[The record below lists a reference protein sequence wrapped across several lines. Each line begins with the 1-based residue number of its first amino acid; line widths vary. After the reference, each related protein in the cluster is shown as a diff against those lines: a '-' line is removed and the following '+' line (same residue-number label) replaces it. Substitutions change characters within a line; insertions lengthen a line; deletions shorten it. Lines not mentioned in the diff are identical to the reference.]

1 MRSSPCDLSVIWDRS
16 RSDPLDIPAFP
27 NGLWPGGSSPWSS
40 PSASPG
46 RVSGRSESDA
56 TMAPLLCE
64 RMGKLSLQSGQPR
77 AVGSHLSRVGSCGR
91 TEDAPLTFRVRKPNT
106 PIQTPLLGLND
117 STRHPP
123 NAVRTSHWST
133 FENELEIWERRFAK
147 LRTGGQNIPQQ
158 HLLAFTEF
166 LRRFRTVVRRK
177 KEEGLD
183 LCAFCRNNGEPFAV
197 YITHKVRD
205 ANGRVTCPVLRLLSC
220 PLCKST
226 GDLAHTI
233 KYCPYKKH
241 LPP

>member
-27 NGLWPGGSSPWSS
+27 NGLYVFALVLSF
-40 PSASPG
+40 
-46 RVSGRSESDA
+46 RVTWAGLRSRSESDA

-64 RMGKLSLQSGQPR
+64 RMGKLSLLQSGQPR
-77 AVGSHLSRVGSCGR
+77 AVGSHLSRVCEASYRR
-91 TEDAPLTFRVRKPNT
+91 TEYT
-106 PIQTPLLGLND
+106 
-117 STRHPP
+117 
-123 NAVRTSHWST
+123 
-133 FENELEIWERRFAK
+133 
-147 LRTGGQNIPQQ
+147 QQ